1 MTEEI
6 ILETR
11 NITKDFPGVRA
22 LDDVT
27 FQLRRGEVLGL
38 VGENGAGKST
48 LMKIFSGAYPV
59 RTYDGEFF
67 IIGGKRCDFLGPKD
81 SQKAGIAIIYQE
93 LNLIPELTVAEN
105 IFLAREPAMG
115 KTGIIDRKKLFKQTK
130 DLLDLLNIP
139 VSPQEQI
146 KNLSIGKQQ
155 MVEIAKALSCQAKI
169 LILDEPTSAL
179 TEQEVESLFK
189 MINSLRTRGV
199 SMIYISHKI
208 DEIFKI
214 TDRVTVL
221 RDGKTVASKPTSEL
235 SSQELVSLMV
245 GRNIE
250 DMYPKEAAKI
260 GEVILEVKD
269 LFVDHPFLA
278 GEKIVKEVNF
288 KVRRGEILGVSG
300 LMGSGRSELVTSIF
314 GAFPA
319 DCSGEIYLEG
329 KRVEIN
335 SPYEAINY
343 GLGLV
348 TEDRKL
354 FGLVLGM
361 QVGENITLSCL
372 EKLSWYQIIKR
383 RRENELISGY
393 VDTLRIKTHSAE
405 TQVSTLSGGNQQ
417 KVVIAKWLATKPK
430 VLLLDEPT
438 RGVDVAAKVEIYQL
452 MNKLVSEGIGIVMVS
467 SDLPEVVSMSDRI
480 LVMHEGRMVK
490 ELQKGEATQEKIMFY
505 ATGGR

>member
-1 MTEEI
+1 MESPV

-11 NITKDFPGVRA
+11 AIVKDFPGVRA

-27 FQLRRGEVLGL
+27 FHLRKGEVLGL

-48 LMKIFSGAYPV
+48 LMKIFSGAYPAH
-59 RTYDGEFF
+59 TYDGDILVDGMPRSFA
-67 IIGGKRCDFLGPKD
+67 GPKD

-105 IFLAREPAMG
+105 IYLGREPVIG
-115 KTGIIDRKKLFKQTK
+115 KTGIIDQRKLYEQAEE
-130 DLLDLLNIP
+130 LLASLNIP
-139 VSPQEQI
+139 LEAREQI
-146 KNLSIGKQQ
+146 KNLGIGRQQ
-155 MVEIAKALSCQAKI
+155 MVEIAKALSYQAKI

-179 TEQEVESLFK
+179 TDQEVEALFK
-189 MINSLRTRGV
+189 MIKSLRGRGV
-199 SMIYISHKI
+199 SMIYISHKL
-208 DEIFKI
+208 DEIFKV

-221 RDGKTVASKPTSEL
+221 RDGKTIDTRPAAGL
-235 SSQELVSLMV
+235 NRQELVSLMV
-245 GRNIE
+245 GRDID
-250 DMYPKEAAKI
+250 DMYPKGAAKV
-260 GEVILEVKD
+260 GDVILEVRD

-278 GEKIVKEVNF
+278 GEKIVREVNF
-288 KVRRGEILGVSG
+288 SVRRGEILGISG

-319 DCSGEIYLEG
+319 DSSGEVYIEG

-335 SPYEAINY
+335 SPSDAIDC

-361 QVGENITLSCL
+361 QVSENITLSCL
-372 EKLSWYQIIKR
+372 ERLSWYQIIDR
-383 RRENELISGY
+383 SREDELVRGY
-393 VDTLRIKTHSAE
+393 IDALRIKTRSPE
-405 TQVSTLSGGNQQ
+405 TIISTLSGGNQQ
-417 KVVIAKWLATKPK
+417 KAVIAKWLATCPK

-452 MNKLVSEGIGIVMVS
+452 MNKLTAEGIGIIMVS
-467 SDLPEVVSMSDRI
+467 SDLPEVLGMSDRI
-480 LVMHEGRMVK
+480 LVMHEGRMAK
-490 ELQKGEATQEKIMFY
+490 ELRKEEATQEKIMFY
-505 ATGGR
+505 ATGGE

>member
-11 NITKDFPGVRA
+11 SITKDFPGVRA
-22 LDDVT
+22 LDNVT
-27 FQLRRGEVLGL
+27 FQLRKGEVLGL

-48 LMKIFSGAYPV
+48 LMKIFSGAYPAH
-59 RTYDGEFF
+59 TYEGE
-67 IIGGKRCDFLGPKD
+67 ISVEGKRCNFLGPKD
-81 SQKAGIAIIYQE
+81 SQEAGIAIIYQE

-105 IFLAREPAMG
+105 IFLAREPAIG
-115 KTGIIDRKKLFKQTK
+115 KTGIIDRKRLFKQTK
-130 DLLDLLNIP
+130 DLLDQLNIP
-139 VSPQEQI
+139 ISPQEQI

-155 MVEIAKALSCQAKI
+155 MVEIAKALSYQAKI

-189 MINSLRTRGV
+189 MINSLRERGV

-214 TDRVTVL
+214 TDRVTVV
-221 RDGKTVASKPTSEL
+221 RDGKTVASKPTPEL
-235 SSQELVSLMV
+235 SRQDLVSLMV

-250 DMYPKEAAKI
+250 DMYPKQAGKI
-260 GEVILEVKD
+260 SEVILEVKD
-269 LFVDHPFLA
+269 LFVDHPFLV
-278 GEKIVKEVNF
+278 GEKVVKEVNF
-288 KVRRGEILGVSG
+288 KVRRGEVLGISG

-319 DCSGEIYLEG
+319 DCSGEIYIEG

-383 RRENELISGY
+383 RRENELIKGY

-405 TQVSTLSGGNQQ
+405 TLVNTLSGGNQQ

-490 ELQKGEATQEKIMFY
+490 ELQRSEATQEKIMFY

>member
-1 MTEEI
+1 MANEI
-6 ILETR
+6 ILEAK

-27 FQLRRGEVLGL
+27 FELRKGEVLGL

-48 LMKIFSGAYPV
+48 LMKIFSGAYPA
-59 RTYDGEFF
+59 RTYDGEIF
-67 IIGGKRCDFLGPKD
+67 IEGKRCCFLGPKD

-105 IFLAREPAMG
+105 IFLAREPAIG
-115 KTGIIDRKKLFKQTK
+115 KTGIIDRKRLFRQTK
-130 DLLDLLNIP
+130 DLLDQLNIP
-139 VSPQEQI
+139 ISPQEQI

-155 MVEIAKALSCQAKI
+155 MVEIAKALSYQAKI

-189 MINSLRTRGV
+189 MISSLRERGV

-214 TDRVTVL
+214 TDRVTVV
-221 RDGKTVASKPTSEL
+221 RDGKTVASKPTPEL
-235 SSQELVSLMV
+235 SRQDLVSLMV

-250 DMYPKEAAKI
+250 DMYPKQVGKI
-260 GEVILEVKD
+260 SEVILEVKD
-269 LFVDHPFLA
+269 LFVDHPFLV
-278 GEKIVKEVNF
+278 GEKVVKEVNF
-288 KVRRGEILGVSG
+288 KVRRGEVLGISG

-319 DCSGEIYLEG
+319 DCSGEIYIEG

-372 EKLSWYQIIKR
+372 EKLCWYQAVKKR
-383 RRENELISGY
+383 QENELVKRYI
-393 VDTLRIKTHSAE
+393 DILRIKTHSAE
-405 TQVSTLSGGNQQ
+405 TLVNTLSGGNQQ

-490 ELQKGEATQEKIMFY
+490 ELQRSEATQEKIMFY

>member
-1 MTEEI
+1 MENPV

-22 LDDVT
+22 LDSVS
-27 FQLRRGEVLGL
+27 FQLKKGEVLGL

-48 LMKIFSGAYPV
+48 LMKIFSGAYPAN
-59 RTYDGEFF
+59 TYAGE
-67 IIGGKRCDFLGPKD
+67 ISIECKRCIFNGPKD
-81 SQKAGIAIIYQE
+81 SQRAGIAIIYQE

-105 IFLAREPAMG
+105 ILLAREPTVG
-115 KTGIIDRKKLFKQTK
+115 KSGIIDRKKLFSQTK
-130 DLLDLLNIP
+130 DLLDQLNIP
-139 VSPQEQI
+139 IPSREQI

-155 MVEIAKALSCQAKI
+155 MVEIAKALSYQAKI

-179 TEQEVESLFK
+179 TEQEVEVLFK
-189 MINSLRTRGV
+189 MIDSLRARGV
-199 SMIYISHKI
+199 SMIYISHKL

-214 TDRVTVL
+214 TDSVTVM
-221 RDGKTVASKPTSEL
+221 RDGKTVASKRTPEL
-235 SSQELVSLMV
+235 SRQELVSLMV

-250 DMYPKEAAKI
+250 DMYPKKAAGI
-260 GEVILEVKD
+260 SGVVLEVKEM
-269 LFVDHPFLA
+269 FVNHPFLV
-278 GEKIVKEVNF
+278 GEKVVKDVSF
-288 KVRRGEILGVSG
+288 KVRRGEIVGISG

-319 DCSGEIYLEG
+319 HSSGEVYIDG
-329 KRVEIN
+329 KRAKIN
-335 SPYEAINY
+335 CPHEAINY

-372 EKLSWYQIIKR
+372 EKLSWHQIIIR
-383 RRENELISGY
+383 RRENELINKYIGA
-393 VDTLRIKTHSAE
+393 LRVKTHSAE
-405 TQVSTLSGGNQQ
+405 TAVNTLSGGNQQ
-417 KVVIAKWLATKPK
+417 KVVIAKWLATNPK

-438 RGVDVAAKVEIYQL
+438 RGVDVAAKAEIYQL
-452 MNKLVSEGIGIVMVS
+452 MTNLAGEGIGIVMVS

-480 LVMHEGRMVK
+480 LIMHEGRMAK
-490 ELQKGEATQEKIMFY
+490 ELQKNEATQEKIMFY
-505 ATGGR
+505 ATGGK

>member
-1 MTEEI
+1 MENPV

-22 LDDVT
+22 LDSVS
-27 FQLRRGEVLGL
+27 FQLRKGEVLGL

-48 LMKIFSGAYPV
+48 LMKIFSGAYPAN
-59 RTYDGEFF
+59 TYDGE
-67 IIGGKRCDFLGPKD
+67 ISIEGKRCIFNGPKD

-105 IFLAREPAMG
+105 IFLAREPAVG
-115 KTGIIDRKKLFKQTK
+115 KTGVIDRKKLFGQTK
-130 DLLDLLNIP
+130 DLLDKLNIP
-139 VSPQEQI
+139 ISSQEQI

-155 MVEIAKALSCQAKI
+155 MVEIAKALSYNAKI

-179 TEQEVESLFK
+179 PEQEVEVLLK
-189 MINSLRTRGV
+189 MIDSLRARGV
-199 SMIYISHKI
+199 SMIYISHKL

-214 TDRVTVL
+214 TDSVTVM
-221 RDGKTVASKPTSEL
+221 RDGKTVASRRTPEL
-235 SSQELVSLMV
+235 GRQEMVALMV

-250 DMYPKEAAKI
+250 DMYPKKEAGI
-260 GEVILEVKD
+260 SDVVLEVKD

-278 GEKIVKEVNF
+278 GEKVVKDVSF
-288 KVRRGEILGVSG
+288 KVRKGEIVGISG

-314 GAFPA
+314 GAFPTHS
-319 DCSGEIYLEG
+319 SGEVYIGG
-329 KRVEIN
+329 KRVKI
-335 SPYEAINY
+335 SCPHEAINY

-361 QVGENITLSCL
+361 EVGENITLSCL
-372 EKLSWYQIIKR
+372 EKLSWHQIIIR
-383 RRENELISGY
+383 RREGELVNKYMSA
-393 VDTLRIKTHSAE
+393 LRVKARSSE
-405 TQVSTLSGGNQQ
+405 TVVNTLSGGNQQ
-417 KVVIAKWLATKPK
+417 KVVIAKWLATDPK

-438 RGVDVAAKVEIYQL
+438 RGVDVAAKAEIYQL
-452 MNKLVSEGIGIVMVS
+452 MTNLAGEGIGIVMVS

-480 LVMHEGRMVK
+480 LIMHEGSMVK
-490 ELQKGEATQEKIMFY
+490 ELQKNEATQEKIMFY
-505 ATGGR
+505 ATGGK

>member
-1 MTEEI
+1 MESKV

-11 NITKDFPGVRA
+11 GITKDFPGVRA
-22 LDDVT
+22 LDSVT
-27 FQLRRGEVLGL
+27 FQLRKGEVLGL

-48 LMKIFSGAYPV
+48 LMKIFSGAYPAP
-59 RTYDGEFF
+59 TYEGEIFVE
-67 IIGGKRCDFLGPKD
+67 GKRCNFLGPKD
-81 SQKAGIAIIYQE
+81 SQKAGVAIIYQE

-105 IFLAREPAMG
+105 IFLAREPAFG
-115 KTGIIDRKKLFKQTK
+115 KTGIIDRKQLFKKTK
-130 DLLDLLNIP
+130 DLLDLLTIP
-139 VSPQEQI
+139 IPPQEQI

-155 MVEIAKALSCQAKI
+155 MVEIAKALSYQARI

-189 MINSLRTRGV
+189 MINSLRSRGV
-199 SMIYISHKI
+199 SMIYISHKL

-214 TDRVTVL
+214 TDRVTVI
-221 RDGKTVASKPTSEL
+221 RDGKTVASKPTSEM
-235 SSQELVSLMV
+235 SRQELVSLMV

-250 DMYPKEAAKI
+250 DMYPKQAARI
-260 GEVILEVKD
+260 SDVILEVKD
-269 LFVDHPFLA
+269 LFVDHPFLV
-278 GEKIVKEVNF
+278 GEKVVKEVSF

-319 DCSGEIYLEG
+319 DCAGEIYVEG
-329 KRVEIN
+329 KRVEIG
-335 SPYEAINY
+335 SPYEAINH

-354 FGLVLGM
+354 FGLILGM

-372 EKLSWYQIIKR
+372 ERVSWRQIIKR
-383 RRENELISGY
+383 KRENEVISRY
-393 VDTLRIKTHSAE
+393 IDTLKIKTHSPE
-405 TQVSTLSGGNQQ
+405 TIVNTLSGGNQQ
-417 KVVIAKWLATKPK
+417 KVVIAKWLAINPK

-452 MNKLVSEGIGIVMVS
+452 MNKLAGEGIGIVMVS

-490 ELQKGEATQEKIMFY
+490 ELQRNEATQEKIMFY